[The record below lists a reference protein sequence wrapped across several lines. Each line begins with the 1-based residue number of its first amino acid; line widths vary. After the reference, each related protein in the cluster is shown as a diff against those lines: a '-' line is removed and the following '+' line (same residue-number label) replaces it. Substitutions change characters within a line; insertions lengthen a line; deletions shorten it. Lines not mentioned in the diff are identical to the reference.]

1 MNFDKKIYL
10 DHNATTPV
18 DPRVLKTM
26 LPYFTEKFG
35 NSGSDHIFGWDAQ
48 DAVEQARDQIAR
60 LFNCKSSEIIFT
72 SGATEAANLALFG
85 LAKRN
90 RAQGSH
96 IITAKTEHKAILD
109 TMRSLEGEGFEI
121 TYLKVDR
128 RGNIDLHEL
137 EQSITSKS
145 ILVCLMLANNET
157 GLIHPIKEIER
168 IVHTRGVKFMS
179 DITQAAGKIPV
190 DLKEMD
196 PDLAVFSSHKIY
208 GPKGVGALYIN
219 KKNKIDL
226 EPRLFG
232 GGQEKGMRAGT
243 LNVPGIVG
251 FGKAA
256 EIANAE
262 MEEGSTRIEKLRNK
276 LEDLLGSVEGT
287 HINSQNA
294 PRLPNT
300 TNVTFRNIDGSQLLR
315 KLNTLAVSRGSACTS
330 NILEPSHVLKAMG
343 LSDERALSS
352 LRISLGRQT
361 IEADIDLAAAEIN
374 KVVDQIRSVKV

>member
-137 EQSITSKS
+137 EQSITSKT

-168 IVHTRGVKFMS
+168 IVHTRGIKLMS